1 VIAVV
6 AVAAAVAGASA
17 APIDRTLEAN
27 GVPLHIVCAGERL
40 QSRPLVVL
48 EAGAGNGASTWNDVV
63 GPIAQFARV
72 CAYDRQNLGSSAHVE
87 AQLTAVGH
95 VAALHALLEA
105 AHEPP
110 PYVMAGHSYGGMIVR
125 LYASTY
131 PAEVAGLVLVDSSHE
146 DQIARFALLPP
157 PAAAVA
163 GPPQPPRERIDLP
176 AASAELAAAA
186 WRADIPLVVLSRGL
200 WFKTQ
205 PPTPDPL
212 AATRLG
218 IWQDLHR
225 ELATRSRRSELVVAT
240 RSGHYIQND
249 EPEIV
254 VNAVRHV
261 MKAVVPP
268 EGR

>member
-1 VIAVV
+1 
-6 AVAAAVAGASA
+6 
-17 APIDRTLEAN
+17 
-27 GVPLHIVCAGERL
+27 
-40 QSRPLVVL
+40 
-48 EAGAGNGASTWNDVV
+48 
-63 GPIAQFARV
+63 
-72 CAYDRQNLGSSAHVE
+72 
-87 AQLTAVGH
+87 
-95 VAALHALLEA
+95 
-105 AHEPP
+105 
-110 PYVMAGHSYGGMIVR
+110 M
-125 LYASTY
+125 
-131 PAEVAGLVLVDSSHE
+131 
-146 DQIARFALLPP
+146 LPP

-268 EGR
+268 EVR